1 MGYYTD
7 MSEPGNGPLISP
19 SSLRL
24 RLGDE
29 DVVVLDVRWDLGDPD
44 AARRAHARG
53 HVPGAPYLHL
63 EEDLSD
69 PDCEVTGQM
78 PPPERAARIFERLGV
93 GDDTL
98 VVAYDDDVIYTA
110 ARVVWML
117 AVLGHDRAAVLDGGW
132 PAWVETGAPVA
143 TGAEAPDRRPGRLT
157 GSPRTELRYERAD
170 VERAIAGGVPLLD
183 CRMDETWDSAGEHI
197 PGARR
202 LPAPALTDGDG
213 GGLEAPARTRE
224 RVRELGLEP
233 DQEIVLYCGGGV
245 SAARAWV
252 ALRAA
257 GYGRAAVYDGSWSEW
272 SADPSLPRERH

>member
-1 MGYYTD
+1 MMNDARKRAT
-7 MSEPGNGPLISP
+7 ISP
-19 SSLRL
+19 SELRR

-29 DVVVLDVRWDLGDPD
+29 DVVALDVRWDLDDPE
-44 AARRAHARG
+44 AARRAHALG

-63 EEDLSD
+63 EQDLSD
-69 PDCEVTGQM
+69 PDSEVAGQM
-78 PPPERAARIFERLGV
+78 PAPERLAEVFERLGV

-117 AVLGHDRAAVLDGGW
+117 AVLGHDRAAALDGGW
-132 PAWVETGAPVA
+132 PAWIEAGGPIETRAPA
-143 TGAEAPDRRPGRLT
+143 YGRSPGRLT
-157 GSPRTELRYERAD
+157 AAPRAGLRYERAD
-170 VERAIAGGVPLLD
+170 VERAIAAGVPLLD
-183 CRMDETWDSAGEHI
+183 CRMDETWDSAGAHI

-202 LPAPALTDGDG
+202 LPAPSLTDRDNGR
-213 GGLEAPARTRE
+213 LEDPERTRE

-233 DQEIVLYCGGGV
+233 DREVVLYCGGGV
-245 SAARAWV
+245 SASRAWM

-257 GYGRAAVYDGSWSEW
+257 GYGRAVVYDGSWSEW

>member
-1 MGYYTD
+1 MGYYTPV
-7 MSEPGNGPLISP
+7 SQPATAKTISAAE
-19 SSLRL
+19 LRR

-29 DVVVLDVRWDLGDPD
+29 DLLVLDVRWDLDDPD
-44 AARRAHARG
+44 AARAAHARG

-63 EEDLSD
+63 EQDLSD
-69 PDCEVTGQM
+69 LDREVAGQM
-78 PPPERAARIFERLGV
+78 PPPAQAAEIFERLGV
-93 GDDTL
+93 GDDTF

-117 AVLGHDRAAVLDGGW
+117 AVLGHERTAILDGGW
-132 PAWVETGAPVA
+132 PAWVAAGGPVA
-143 TGAEAPDRRPGRLT
+143 AGDEAADRPRGRLT
-157 GSPRTELRYERAD
+157 ASPRTELRYERAD
-170 VERAIAGGVPLLD
+170 VERALAAGVPLLD

-202 LPAPALTDGDG
+202 LPAPALTDRDS
-213 GGLEAPARTRE
+213 GGLEQPERTRE
-224 RVRELGLEP
+224 RLRELGLEP

-245 SAARAWV
+245 SASRAWV